1 MVWYR
6 RFDLYPRFSG
16 LSSAEVSDLFTTV
29 RCVSGMIEEVY
40 KVASLNI
47 AIQDGLNAGQSVQHL
62 HVPTQRRPRRPR
74 RNDGRGGGQYWE
86 APE

>member
-1 MVWYR
+1 MFWYR

-40 KVASLNI
+40 EVASLNI

-62 HVPTQRRPRRPR
+62 HVHIIPDAKATSTT
-74 RNDGRGGGQYWE
+74 E
-86 APE
+86 AK